1 MKDGKFLFL
10 PFGFWVSVLGL
21 ITLFLFYRLVR
32 VYFWKKTEGVV
43 LKSSLR
49 KDISTISYDYF
60 YPDVEYK
67 YTVKGKEYISNKVF
81 LTEIA
86 SDEGTIK
93 RLISQF
99 PEGAKV
105 KVYYN
110 PLNPKEAVL
119 KRSYHAGMFI
129 QTLVFVSMLS
139 VFLFTLV
146 FEILYYGSDISHLAQ
161 IVKSWLHK
169 IIYGE

>member
-1 MKDGKFLFL
+1 
-10 PFGFWVSVLGL
+10 
-21 ITLFLFYRLVR
+21 
-32 VYFWKKTEGVV
+32 
-43 LKSSLR
+43 
-49 KDISTISYDYF
+49 
-60 YPDVEYK
+60 VEYK